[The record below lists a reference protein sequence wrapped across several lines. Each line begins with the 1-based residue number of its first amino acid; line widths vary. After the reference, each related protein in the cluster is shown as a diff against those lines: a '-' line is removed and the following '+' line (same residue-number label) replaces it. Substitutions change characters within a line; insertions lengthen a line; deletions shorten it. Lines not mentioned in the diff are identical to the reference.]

1 MPPVLKIRSLAVAC
15 TTLDPARFPKSPWK
29 EIAVSGR
36 SNVGKSSLLNTL
48 FERKN
53 FARISNEPGKTRTM
67 NFYAVN
73 DRFYLVDF
81 PGYGFARLS
90 ADTRKDWLR
99 IIDAYLES
107 RPALAGVVQLVDAR
121 HAPSK
126 EDVER
131 IERIARSERPFI
143 VVFTKVDKIA
153 RDDRFRA
160 VREFN
165 ESVEGITRIAP
176 LEKHRVGGGEAA
188 GGNAA
193 AAAAQ
198 PAAPAAAPALFFSSK
213 TGEGRDDLWRWIM
226 DRMR

>member
-1 MPPVLKIRSLAVAC
+1 MPPVLKIKSLAVAC

-99 IIDAYLES
+99 IIDAYIEG

-131 IERIARSERPFI
+131 IERIAASERPFV
-143 VVFTKVDKIA
+143 VVFTKVDKITNA
-153 RDDRFRA
+153 DRFRA

-165 ESVEGITRIAP
+165 ESVEGIARIA
-176 LEKHRVGGGEAA
+176 EIDKRSGGEEKAA
-188 GGNAA
+188 GGGAR
-193 AAAAQ
+193 
-198 PAAPAAAPALFFSSK
+198 PAAPALFFSAK
-213 TGEGRDDLWRWIM
+213 TGEGREDLWRWIM
-226 DRMR
+226 ERLR

>member
-1 MPPVLKIRSLAVAC
+1 MPPVLKIKSLAVAC

-36 SNVGKSSLLNTL
+36 SNVGKSSLINTL

-90 ADTRKDWLR
+90 AETRKDWLR
-99 IIDAYLES
+99 IIDGYIEGRS
-107 RPALAGVVQLVDAR
+107 ALAGVVQLVDSR

-131 IERIARSERPFI
+131 IERVAGSGKPYI
-143 VVFTKVDKIA
+143 VVFTKADKISNA
-153 RDDRFRA
+153 DRFRA

-165 ESVEGITRIAP
+165 ESVEGIARIAP
-176 LEKHRVGGGEAA
+176 IDKRSGDEHGAGASAGEL
-188 GGNAA
+188 
-193 AAAAQ
+193 
-198 PAAPAAAPALFFSSK
+198 APAIFFSTK
-213 TGEGRDDLWRWIM
+213 TGEGREDLWRWILE
-226 DRMR
+226 RIR

>member
-1 MPPVLKIRSLAVAC
+1 MPPVLKIKSLAVAC

-99 IIDAYLES
+99 IIDAYIEG

-131 IERIARSERPFI
+131 IERIAGSERPFI
-143 VVFTKVDKIA
+143 VVFTKVDKITNA
-153 RDDRFRA
+153 DRFRA

-165 ESVEGITRIAP
+165 ESVEGIARIAAID
-176 LEKHRVGGGEAA
+176 KRSGGEEKAA
-188 GGNAA
+188 GGGAH
-193 AAAAQ
+193 
-198 PAAPAAAPALFFSSK
+198 PAAPALFFSAK
-213 TGEGRDDLWRWIM
+213 TGEGREDLWRWITE
-226 DRMR
+226 RLR

>member
-1 MPPVLKIRSLAVAC
+1 MAAVLKIRSLAVAC
-15 TTLDPARFPKSPWK
+15 TTLDAARFPRSPWK
-29 EIAVSGR
+29 EVAVSGR

-53 FARISNEPGKTRTM
+53 FARISNEPGKTRTI

-99 IIDAYLES
+99 IIDEYIES
-107 RPALAGVVQLVDAR
+107 RAALAGIVQLIDAR

-131 IERIARSERPFI
+131 IERVARSKRPFI
-143 VVFTKVDKIA
+143 VVFTKADKISNA
-153 RDDRFRA
+153 DRFRA

-165 ESVEGITRIAP
+165 ESVDGIVRIAGI
-176 LEKHRVGGGEAA
+176 EKRRDGAGEAA
-188 GGNAA
+188 DTDE
-193 AAAAQ
+193 
-198 PAAPAAAPALFFSSK
+198 AAPALFFSAK
-213 TGEGRDDLWRWIM
+213 TGEGREDLWRWIM
-226 DRMR
+226 ERIR

>member
-1 MPPVLKIRSLAVAC
+1 MPPVMKIRSLAVAC
-15 TTLDPARFPKSPWK
+15 TTLDAARFPRSPWK

-53 FARISNEPGKTRTM
+53 FARISNEPGKTRTI

-90 ADTRKDWLR
+90 ADTRKDWLKV
-99 IIDAYLES
+99 IEAYIEK

-126 EDVER
+126 DDVER
-131 IERIARSERPFI
+131 IERIARSGRPFI
-143 VVFTKVDKIA
+143 IVFTKVDKISKA
-153 RDDRFRA
+153 DRYRA

-165 ESVEGITRIAP
+165 ENVSGIA
-176 LEKHRVGGGEAA
+176 RVAQLGKRKDIEEEAA
-188 GGNAA
+188 GEND
-193 AAAAQ
+193 
-198 PAAPAAAPALFFSSK
+198 AAPGIFFSAK
-213 TGEGRDDLWRWIM
+213 TGEGRDELWRWIAA
-226 DRMR
+226 RIK

>member
-90 ADTRKDWLR
+90 AETRKGWLR
-99 IIDAYLES
+99 IIDAYIEG

-131 IERIARSERPFI
+131 IKRVAGSERPFI
-143 VVFTKVDKIA
+143 VVFTKADKISKA
-153 RDDRFRA
+153 DRFRA

-165 ESVEGITRIAP
+165 ESVLGVARIAS
-176 LEKHRVGGGEAA
+176 LDTRSGGDEEAA
-188 GGNAA
+188 GGRAT
-193 AAAAQ
+193 
-198 PAAPAAAPALFFSSK
+198 APALFFSAK
-213 TGEGRDDLWRWIM
+213 TGEGREDLWRWIM
-226 DRMR
+226 ERIR

>member
-1 MPPVLKIRSLAVAC
+1 MPPVLKIKSLAVAC

-90 ADTRKDWLR
+90 AETRKDWLR
-99 IIDAYLES
+99 IIDAYLEG
-107 RPALAGVVQLVDAR
+107 REALAGVVQLVDSR

-131 IERIARSERPFI
+131 IERIAGSGKPFI
-143 VVFTKVDKIA
+143 VVFTKVDKISNA
-153 RDDRFRA
+153 DRYRA

-165 ESVEGITRIAP
+165 ESVEGIARIAAID
-176 LEKHRVGGGEAA
+176 KRSA
-188 GGNAA
+188 GDEHGAGA
-193 AAAAQ
+193 GSSE
-198 PAAPAAAPALFFSSK
+198 AAPAIFFSAK
-213 TGEGRDDLWRWIM
+213 TGEGREDLWRWIVE
-226 DRMR
+226 RIR

>member
-1 MPPVLKIRSLAVAC
+1 
-15 TTLDPARFPKSPWK
+15 
-29 EIAVSGR
+29 
-36 SNVGKSSLLNTL
+36 
-48 FERKN
+48 
-53 FARISNEPGKTRTM
+53 M

-99 IIDAYLES
+99 IIDAYIEG

-131 IERIARSERPFI
+131 IERIAGSERPFI
-143 VVFTKVDKIA
+143 VVFTKVDKITNA
-153 RDDRFRA
+153 DRFRA

-165 ESVEGITRIAP
+165 ESVEGIARIAAID
-176 LEKHRVGGGEAA
+176 KRSGGEEKAA
-188 GGNAA
+188 EGDAR
-193 AAAAQ
+193 
-198 PAAPAAAPALFFSSK
+198 AAAPALFFSAK
-213 TGEGRDDLWRWIM
+213 TGEGREDLWRWIM
-226 DRMR
+226 ERLR

>member
-1 MPPVLKIRSLAVAC
+1 MPPVLKIKSLAVAC

-67 NFYAVN
+67 NFYTVN

-99 IIDAYLES
+99 IIDAYIEG
-107 RPALAGVVQLVDAR
+107 RAALAGVVQLVDAR

-131 IERIARSERPFI
+131 IERIAGSKRPFV
-143 VVFTKVDKIA
+143 VVFTKVDKISNA
-153 RDDRFRA
+153 DRFRT

-165 ESVEGITRIAP
+165 ESVEGITRIAE
-176 LEKHRVGGGEAA
+176 LGNRDA
-188 GGNAA
+188 GDGKGAEGSA
-193 AAAAQ
+193 S
-198 PAAPAAAPALFFSSK
+198 AAAPALFFSAK
-213 TGEGRDDLWRWIM
+213 TGEGREDLWRWIM
-226 DRMR
+226 ERLR

>member
-53 FARISNEPGKTRTM
+53 FARISNEPGKTRTI

-90 ADTRKDWLR
+90 AETRASWLG
-99 IIDAYLES
+99 IIEGYIE
-107 RPALAGVVQLVDAR
+107 RREALAGVVQLVDSR

-126 EDVER
+126 DDVER
-131 IERIARSERPFI
+131 IGLISRNGKPFI
-143 VVFTKVDKIA
+143 VVFTKADKISKA
-153 RDDRFRA
+153 DRFR
-160 VREFN
+160 VLRELN
-165 ESVEGITRIAP
+165 ESVAGIA
-176 LEKHRVGGGEAA
+176 RVAVLGSRGGDADA
-188 GGNAA
+188 DPGGDAV
-193 AAAAQ
+193 
-198 PAAPAAAPALFFSSK
+198 PGLFFSAK
-213 TGEGRDDLWRWIM
+213 TGEGKDYLWRWIVEKVT
-226 DRMR
+226 

>member
-53 FARISNEPGKTRTM
+53 FARISNEPGKTRTI

-73 DRFYLVDF
+73 DRFYLVDV

-90 ADTRKDWLR
+90 ADTRKSWLAV
-99 IIDAYLES
+99 IDGYIER

-126 EDVER
+126 DDVER
-131 IERIARSERPFI
+131 IALIARSGRPFI
-143 VVFTKVDKIA
+143 VVFTKVDKIS
-153 RDDRFRA
+153 RDERFRA
-160 VREFN
+160 VRELN
-165 ESVEGITRIAP
+165 ESVEG
-176 LEKHRVGGGEAA
+176 VA
-188 GGNAA
+188 GG
-193 AAAAQ
+193 
-198 PAAPAAAPALFFSSK
+198 AAAPTIFFSAK
-213 TGEGRDDLWRWIM
+213 TGEGKNDLWRWIAE
-226 DRMR
+226 RIG